1 MYCPICGYN
10 TGFST
15 DVYRS
20 VGVNYADRLYT
31 GMAEF
36 QIKNWEK
43 YHKHRFLPKDDVKWL
58 SGCPFC
64 VNDGEIT
71 KCQSLK
77 VCGGWNTP
85 ATEKQIKVL
94 KKKYSNVFSFNRKI
108 NKELASIL
116 ISGGKQTMKAFNG
129 YDQAKE
135 SAKYTGGAKLP
146 PGAYKAKIL
155 DVKYEQ
161 GQNGNSNRIIIQFD
175 ITDGDYKDFFRKQY
189 DGNTSE
195 DKKWK
200 GRKSIYVP
208 KDDGS
213 DKDEWTKNS
222 FAKWINGF
230 EDSNNGYKWDWK
242 EEKWKGLYVG
252 IVFGETGTRIEGK
265 DILYTEPRFACDV
278 KKVRDGSYP
287 KAKFVSKNGYGD
299 NNSASSSSD
308 GFMSIPQGAEEEI
321 PFN

>member
-1 MYCPICGYN
+1 M
-10 TGFST
+10 
-15 DVYRS
+15 
-20 VGVNYADRLYT
+20 
-31 GMAEF
+31 
-36 QIKNWEK
+36 
-43 YHKHRFLPKDDVKWL
+43 
-58 SGCPFC
+58 
-64 VNDGEIT
+64 
-71 KCQSLK
+71 
-77 VCGGWNTP
+77 
-85 ATEKQIKVL
+85 KQ
-94 KKKYSNVFSFNRKI
+94 
-108 NKELASIL
+108 
-116 ISGGKQTMKAFNG
+116 FNG
-129 YDQAKE
+129 FTAAQEAAKRTAGE
-135 SAKYTGGAKLP
+135 RLP
-146 PGAYKAKIL
+146 IGAYVCQVKNVQYVTGEKGYSDRIDIL
-155 DVKYEQ
+155 
-161 GQNGNSNRIIIQFD
+161 FD
-175 ITDGDYKDFFRKQY
+175 ITEGEYKDFFKKQY
-189 DGNTSE
+189 DSNTSE

-213 DKDEWTKNS
+213 EKDEWTKNA